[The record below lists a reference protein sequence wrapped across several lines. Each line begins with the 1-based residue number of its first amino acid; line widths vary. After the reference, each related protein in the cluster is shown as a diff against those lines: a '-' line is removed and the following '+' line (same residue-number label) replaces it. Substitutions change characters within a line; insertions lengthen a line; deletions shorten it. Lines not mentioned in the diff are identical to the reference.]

1 MHSRLNGSKDK
12 CMSDFIKYIEIPSNG
27 RCLRGL
33 VHYSQVA
40 DSIPIVIVHGYFS
53 ANKIG
58 PQRLFVLMAQRLAK
72 SGFDVYRF
80 DLSGMGES
88 DDDICNI
95 TFSDH
100 VEDVFNIISAVR
112 EKHSNKRVCVIA
124 HCLGS
129 SITLANIVQHP
140 DWFREVIFLAP
151 YYSTQEIMSNF
162 FSEKSL
168 EQLVAKNYTYRKGL
182 YAHSSFFTESN
193 KDEFIENIKNV
204 STVINVVIPK
214 KDQFIPLESN
224 LKTFKEAKKIIVRL
238 VEGADHN
245 FLETRDDVINLVE
258 ELLKDERYE

>member
-1 MHSRLNGSKDK
+1 M
-12 CMSDFIKYIEIPSNG
+12 EINSNG

-33 VHYSQVA
+33 AHYSQTKTA
-40 DSIPIVIVHGYFS
+40 IPVVIVHGYFS

-58 PQRLFVLMAQRLAK
+58 PQRLFVLMAQRLAQ

-88 DDDICNI
+88 DEDICNI
-95 TFSDH
+95 TYNDH
-100 VEDVFNIISAVR
+100 VDDVFNIISAIR
-112 EKHSNKRVCVIA
+112 EKYLNQKVCVIA
-124 HCLGS
+124 HCIGS
-129 SITLANIVQHP
+129 SITLSNIIKHP

-168 EQLVAKNYTYRKGL
+168 EQLVAENFTYRKGL

-204 STVINVVIPK
+204 TTVINIVIPQ

-224 LKTFKEAKKIIVRL
+224 LKTFEEAKKVIVRL
-238 VEGADHN
+238 VDGADHN
-245 FLETRDDVINLVE
+245 FLETRDEVINLVE
-258 ELLKDERYE
+258 ELLKDERHG